1 MKSRAISKWIPWV
14 GLISVTLGSHAGA
27 WGEEGHQIVGTI
39 AMTRLTPQARAAIIE
54 LLGNDDLAKA
64 GLWADQIRGDSKYD
78 WAKPLHYVNAPR
90 NENTIVL
97 ERDCAKG
104 ECVVGAITRFLTVA
118 SDSTKPI
125 EERHEA
131 LKFAIHFIGDLHQPL
146 HAGYADDMGGNRI
159 QVIAFGDKKT
169 NLHALWDTVLIYRKS
184 QGDWRGLAK
193 ALETDMPAK
202 EVAQWEGNL
211 DPLAWGNES
220 RAITRVIYNELPANA
235 KVGEA
240 YYESNFPTV
249 ARRLAAGG
257 VRLAAALNKTFA
269 AYKPTVKN
277 DDRAVSPVRPSTD
290 SPTEKPA
297 QKSAPIPI
305 GGPVVVP
312 VVVPAPV
319 SVP

>member
-1 MKSRAISKWIPWV
+1 MKQRTISSWIPLVGLVAISV
-14 GLISVTLGSHAGA
+14 GSHASA

-39 AMTRLTPQARAAIIE
+39 AMTRLTPQTRAAIIE

-90 NENTIVL
+90 NENSIVL

-104 ECVVGAITRFLTVA
+104 ECVVGAITRFLAVA
-118 SDSTKPI
+118 TDSTKPI
-125 EERHEA
+125 EERREA

-169 NLHALWDTVLIYRKS
+169 NLHALWDTVLIHHKS

-193 ALETDMPAK
+193 AIETDMPAK

-220 RAITRVIYNELPANA
+220 RAITRVIYNDLPADA
-235 KVGEA
+235 KVGQQ

-269 AYKPTVKN
+269 AQKPALKN
-277 DDRAVSPVRPSTD
+277 RDLSVSPVPPST
-290 SPTEKPA
+290 PNPAEKPSPKA
-297 QKSAPIPI
+297 VPIPI
-305 GGPVVVP
+305 VVP
-312 VVVPAPV
+312 VLVPAPV
-319 SVP
+319 TVPVP